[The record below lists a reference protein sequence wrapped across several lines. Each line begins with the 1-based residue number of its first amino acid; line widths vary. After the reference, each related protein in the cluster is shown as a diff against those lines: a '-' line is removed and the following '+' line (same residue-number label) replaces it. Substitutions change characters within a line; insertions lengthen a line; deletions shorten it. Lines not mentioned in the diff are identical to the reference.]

1 MADFRTDRL
10 EVEFDYWSVV
20 ISLWPTD
27 ECMRYLMITQEVLS
41 AKKEPSA
48 GRGSHLESSLSTKII
63 GFAKALRDNSDKHA
77 KPDIHY
83 PIHYKL
89 NPS

>member
-1 MADFRTDRL
+1 MANFRTDRL

-20 ISLWPTD
+20 ISQWPTD

-48 GRGSHLESSLSTKII
+48 GRGSL
-63 GFAKALRDNSDKHA
+63 
-77 KPDIHY
+77 
-83 PIHYKL
+83 
-89 NPS
+89 